1 MEKKLRSREKES
13 LLRNFGFFWNVRSYT
28 PRVSTTCLPIHG
40 PKQNNC
46 NRHAHKNS
54 TFSSLLMLP
63 YTICSQFPGVFTM
76 LSPLPNTY
84 PLLWNSSPLSLL
96 RDLKTLLVSYLRD
109 YLNKQNLIN
118 IQSSF
123 KSSFIN
129 FRHQWWNSPKCH

>member
-1 MEKKLRSREKES
+1 
-13 LLRNFGFFWNVRSYT
+13 
-28 PRVSTTCLPIHG
+28 
-40 PKQNNC
+40 
-46 NRHAHKNS
+46 
-54 TFSSLLMLP
+54 
-63 YTICSQFPGVFTM
+63 M